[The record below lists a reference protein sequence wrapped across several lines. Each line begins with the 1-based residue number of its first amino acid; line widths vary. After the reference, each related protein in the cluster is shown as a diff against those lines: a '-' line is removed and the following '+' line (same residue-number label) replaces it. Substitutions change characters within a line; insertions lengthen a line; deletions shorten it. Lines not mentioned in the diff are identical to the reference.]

1 MALEIDVVDNAELRR
16 YEARAG
22 SEVVGQIAYTVD
34 SEVVTLIHTEVDPAH
49 EGKGIASRLVGGAL
63 DDIRS
68 RGLRVRLVCS
78 YARSYVERH
87 PGYADLA
94 EPG

>member
-1 MALEIDVVDNAELRR
+1 MAPEIDVVDNADSRR
-16 YEARAG
+16 YEARAD
-22 SEVVGQIAYTVD
+22 SEVVGQIAY
-34 SEVVTLIHTEVDPAH
+34 SLEPGLVTLIHTEVDPAH
-49 EGKGIASRLVGGAL
+49 EGKGIAGRLVAGAL

-87 PGYADLA
+87 PEYADLA
-94 EPG
+94 ERG